1 LWLDTATVDPYPPL
15 ERDLE
20 VDVAVLGAGIV
31 GATAALLL
39 SRAGMS
45 VALVEASRVGTG
57 VTGHSSAKVTSLHGL
72 VYRRLRSK
80 VGMDAARA
88 FAGAN
93 EAGLARVA
101 ALVEELGIE
110 CGFRRRSNYTYTES
124 ADEKGNVEEEVE
136 LAIELGL
143 PAGLVETTDL
153 PFPVAA
159 AVRFDEQAE
168 IDPLAY
174 VGGLV
179 AAIPQEG
186 SHVVE
191 ATRATG
197 VSGGG
202 RLTVQTDRGPT
213 VSADWVIVATHYP
226 FLDRG
231 LYFPRQHPER
241 SYVIAAEP
249 GDVVPEGMYLSTES
263 PPHSIR
269 TAPTPHGERLLI
281 GGESHRV
288 GRGDPGGAYGR
299 LERWARERFGVTS
312 VGHRWSTQDNI
323 PHDGLPYVG
332 RLWPFGERLLTAT
345 GLAKWGI
352 ALGTTAAAM
361 LSDRVLGIPSPWAD
375 TFNSLR
381 WSPTASAPGILKEGA
396 TFGGHFLVDRAW
408 RGDEA
413 SIQPGDGKI
422 VRDGL
427 GQAAVY
433 RDEQGA
439 LHRVSARCTHLGCI
453 VKWNPAEKSWDCPCH
468 GSRFGTSGE
477 VLQGPAVSP
486 LRKL

>member
-1 LWLDTATVDPYPPL
+1 
-15 ERDLE
+15 
-20 VDVAVLGAGIV
+20 
-31 GATAALLL
+31 
-39 SRAGMS
+39 MS

-72 VYRRLRSK
+72 VYRRLQSK
-80 VGMDAARA
+80 VGVEAARA
-88 FAGAN
+88 FADAN

-101 ALVEELGIE
+101 ALVDELGIE
-110 CGFRRRSNYTYTES
+110 CGFRRRPNYTYAES
-124 ADEKGNVEEEVE
+124 AEDRGKVEEEAA
-136 LAIELGL
+136 LAVELGL
-143 PAGLVETTDL
+143 PASLVEAIDL
-153 PFPVAA
+153 PFLVAA
-159 AVRFDEQAE
+159 AVRFEDQAE

-179 AAIPQEG
+179 AAAQREG
-186 SHVVE
+186 AQVVE

-197 VSGGG
+197 VSEGT
-202 RLTVQTDRGPT
+202 RLVVQTDRGPT
-213 VSADWVIVATHYP
+213 VSATWVIVATHYP

-249 GDVVPEGMYLSTES
+249 ADAVPEGMYLSTES

-269 TAPTPHGERLLI
+269 TAATPQGELLLI

-299 LERWARERFGVTS
+299 LEHWARERFGVTS

-332 RLWPFGERLLTAT
+332 RLWPFGERLLTVT

-361 LSDRVLGIPSPWAD
+361 LSDRILGVPSPWAE

-381 WSPTASAPGILKEGA
+381 WSPTTSAPGILKEGA
-396 TFGGHFLVDRAW
+396 TFGGHFVVDRAW

-413 SIQPGDGKI
+413 SVGPGEAKI
-422 VRDGL
+422 VRHGL

-433 RDEQGA
+433 RDEEGT
-439 LHRVSARCTHLGCI
+439 LHRVAARCTHLGCI
-453 VKWNPAEKSWDCPCH
+453 VKWNPAERSWDCPCH